1 MCLILSLDIEN
12 NANRAT
18 TAFPKLSIK
27 PIYHFPNVAQAS
39 TFSFELQNILQ
50 YEIRAETTLNTPQPP
65 ANISPYTPT
74 SKMATT
80 ASQPQTLTFPRETFA
95 KLSPH
100 AYLLAHLQSPTST
113 RASGRAPAQPRQAHI
128 HTGSLTHANGS
139 AVVRLGDTTVVCGVR
154 AEILRAEDAAGYRSS
169 NANDARS
176 EAQALDLLVPN
187 VELAT
192 GCSPEF
198 LPGAPPSKKAQDL
211 VSSVYGLLH
220 ASNVICSEDLRIWG
234 PKPADGDEVPEEG
247 DMEED
252 KEEEL
257 EIKGFWTLYIDIL
270 FISLDGN
277 PFDAAWA
284 AVIAALR
291 DVKLPKAGWDI
302 DNARIVCDDE
312 ISSAKKLSLNGLPV
326 AVTAAVFG
334 SKERGVNRGSS
345 WILADPDAFEEELCD
360 ETVAV
365 LVDCSK
371 KETKLL
377 GIQKVGGTVVGRKE
391 MKELVKMAEERWST
405 WEGLMK
411 G

>member
-1 MCLILSLDIEN
+1 M
-12 NANRAT
+12 
-18 TAFPKLSIK
+18 
-27 PIYHFPNVAQAS
+27 
-39 TFSFELQNILQ
+39 
-50 YEIRAETTLNTPQPP
+50 
-65 ANISPYTPT
+65 
-74 SKMATT
+74 
-80 ASQPQTLTFPRETFA
+80 
-95 KLSPH
+95 
-100 AYLLAHLQSPTST
+100 
-113 RASGRAPAQPRQAHI
+113 
-128 HTGSLTHANGS
+128 
-139 AVVRLGDTTVVCGVR
+139 R

-169 NANDARS
+169 NVDDVQS
-176 EAQALDLLVPN
+176 EAQALDLMVPN

-211 VSSVYGLLH
+211 VSRVYGLLH
-220 ASNVICSEDLRIWG
+220 ASGVIRSEDLRIWG
-234 PKPADGDEVPEEG
+234 PKPADGDEVPEE
-247 DMEED
+247 DEAMEED

-291 DVKLPKAGWDI
+291 DVKLPKARWDI

-326 AVTAAVFG
+326 AMTAAVFG
-334 SKERGVNRGSS
+334 SKERDVNRGSS
-345 WILADPDAFEEELCD
+345 WVLADPDAFEEELCD
-360 ETVAV
+360 ETVTV

-377 GIQKVGGTVVGRKE
+377 GIQKVGGTIVSRKE

-405 WEGLMK
+405 WNGLMK

>member
-1 MCLILSLDIEN
+1 M
-12 NANRAT
+12 
-18 TAFPKLSIK
+18 
-27 PIYHFPNVAQAS
+27 
-39 TFSFELQNILQ
+39 
-50 YEIRAETTLNTPQPP
+50 
-65 ANISPYTPT
+65 
-74 SKMATT
+74 
-80 ASQPQTLTFPRETFA
+80 
-95 KLSPH
+95 
-100 AYLLAHLQSPTST
+100 
-113 RASGRAPAQPRQAHI
+113 
-128 HTGSLTHANGS
+128 
-139 AVVRLGDTTVVCGVR
+139 GDTTVVCGVR

-169 NANDARS
+169 NVDDAQS

-211 VSSVYGLLH
+211 VSRIYGLLH
-220 ASNVICSEDLRIWG
+220 ASNVIRSEDLRIWG
-234 PKPADGDEVPEEG
+234 PKPADGGGVPDDGEA
-247 DMEED
+247 MEED

-291 DVKLPKAGWDI
+291 DVKLPKARWDI

-334 SKERGVNRGSS
+334 SKERGVNRDSS

-360 ETVAV
+360 ETVTV

-371 KETKLL
+371 KDTQLL

-391 MKELVKMAEERWST
+391 MKELVKMAEERWSI